1 MGVLGASNYIYAD
14 ATWSQKVEHWVM
26 SHCKMFEFFGG
37 VPEVIVCDNL
47 KSAVTRVSRTDPVI
61 NTTYQAMA
69 DHYDTTIFAARPYK
83 PQDKAKAEN
92 GVLIIERWILFRL
105 RKMVFTSLAQLN
117 NEILKLLEDV
127 NRRKFQK
134 TEGNRRSLFESLDQ
148 PVLKQLP
155 PARYTYTEYRK
166 VRADA
171 GYHIVV
177 NGHEYSVPEALSGRE
192 LDVHVNADV
201 VEVFH
206 KGARVCSHMR
216 SYGHGRTTDANH
228 MPATHKHFAEFT
240 EEKALKWAL
249 DLGQATHDFM
259 EVAMTA
265 ARKGR
270 GSFRIFDGMKK
281 LNLEYGQERIE
292 QASIKCLGIGA
303 TQLRSIRSILKTN
316 LDRTISKNNEDE
328 ADFEHKNIRGSK
340 YYN

>member
-1 MGVLGASNYIYAD
+1 
-14 ATWSQKVEHWVM
+14 
-26 SHCKMFEFFGG
+26 
-37 VPEVIVCDNL
+37 
-47 KSAVTRVSRTDPVI
+47 
-61 NTTYQAMA
+61 
-69 DHYDTTIFAARPYK
+69 
-83 PQDKAKAEN
+83 
-92 GVLIIERWILFRL
+92 
-105 RKMVFTSLAQLN
+105 
-117 NEILKLLEDV
+117 
-127 NRRKFQK
+127 
-134 TEGNRRSLFESLDQ
+134 
-148 PVLKQLP
+148 
-155 PARYTYTEYRK
+155 
-166 VRADA
+166 
-171 GYHIVV
+171 
-177 NGHEYSVPEALSGRE
+177 
-192 LDVHVNADV
+192 
-201 VEVFH
+201 
-206 KGARVCSHMR
+206 
-216 SYGHGRTTDANH
+216 